1 MNTTPLSV
9 YFQAMTLDMFN
20 RSFFWVLNLD
30 PYALWNS
37 SLYKPV
43 HEGCVLLISS
53 GLQQNETVTRI
64 LSIVRLVN
72 SVWFLLSH

>member
-9 YFQAMTLDMFN
+9 CFQAMEADMFN
-20 RSFFWVLNLD
+20 RSFYWVLNID

-43 HEGCVLLISS
+43 HDGCVLLISS
-53 GLQQNETVTRI
+53 GRQQNETVT
-64 LSIVRLVN
+64 VMN
-72 SVWFLLSH
+72 YFLYSDR